1 MREFLLTVMWLV
13 NCIFLTLI
21 ASDHAY
27 KSASAACQKEAGDE

>member
-1 MREFLLTVMWLV
+1 MREFLLTVMWLF

-27 KSASAACQKEAGDE
+27 KIASVSCQKEASDE